1 MSIPYYHRTL
11 VTFSRS
17 KSIQSSNENMKNT
30 FFAERI
36 VGKDSSH
43 HHHLSIV
50 LNRWKVLLVRERQKE
65 RESQRKRG
73 RERGHLAVSV
83 WMYSFCVCLYSS
95 VYIFV
100 PLCMYSNVFSICLL
114 CVRPFHVFHMYSGI
128 CLHWIQCDYCCTLYV
143 HLALSDVV
151 FVDFL
156 RTYLLDVCLVG
167 LRERECI
174 AFLSLSLV

>member
-114 CVRPFHVFHMYSGI
+114 CVRPFPCVTYVLRYMLALNTVWLLLYFV
-128 CLHWIQCDYCCTLYV
+128 CTLGTEWCCV
-143 HLALSDVV
+143 CR
-151 FVDFL
+151 FF
-156 RTYLLDVCLVG
+156 TYIPTWCLFG
-167 LRERECI
+167 GIERERK
-174 AFLSLSLV
+174 SV

>member
-65 RESQRKRG
+65 RERESEKE
-73 RERGHLAVSV
+73 RERERTPSCKCLNVFFLCV
-83 WMYSFCVCLYSS
+83 LVFVCLYLCTFVHVFKCIFDLSS
-95 VYIFV
+95 MCETLSMCSICTQVYACTEYSV
-100 PLCMYSNVFSICLL
+100 TTVVLCMYTWHWVMLCLSI
-114 CVRPFHVFHMYSGI
+114 F
-128 CLHWIQCDYCCTLYV
+128 YV
-143 HLALSDVV
+143 H
-151 FVDFL
+151 
-156 RTYLLDVCLVG
+156 TYLMFVWWDWE
-167 LRERECI
+167 REKECI
-174 AFLSLSLV
+174 AVLSL